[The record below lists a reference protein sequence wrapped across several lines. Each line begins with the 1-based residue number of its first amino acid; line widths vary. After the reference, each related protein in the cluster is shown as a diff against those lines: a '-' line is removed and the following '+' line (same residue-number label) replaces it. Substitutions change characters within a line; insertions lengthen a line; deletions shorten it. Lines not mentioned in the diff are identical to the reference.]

1 MGETNQVEQDKIVI
15 PTHMLSN
22 LVPFKLQFT
31 ILGKQRFFP
40 HTKKKK
46 KKNNNNNN
54 NNKQFC
60 T

>member
-1 MGETNQVEQDKIVI
+1 MGQTNQAEQDKIVI

-22 LVPFKLQFT
+22 LMPFKLQFT

-40 HTKKKK
+40 PHTKKK
-46 KKNNNNNN
+46 NINNNNN